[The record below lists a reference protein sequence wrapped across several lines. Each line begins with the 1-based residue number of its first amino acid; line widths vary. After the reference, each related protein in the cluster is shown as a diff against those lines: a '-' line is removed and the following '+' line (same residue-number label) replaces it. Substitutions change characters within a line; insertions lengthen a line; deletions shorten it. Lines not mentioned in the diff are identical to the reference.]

1 MADQCHDLIRQL
13 FFYRAQEL
21 VLPMLPASIGTA
33 ASPVPGMS
41 GAGEPRPA
49 GRATVLDAVFFE
61 LVETADGHQHRGLY
75 HPVRQSERRLLQAAR
90 EGATRTRCR
99 GR

>member
-49 GRATVLDAVFFE
+49 GRATVLDAVFFDITCRLSSSWTGSHALKNTVVAAHPE
-61 LVETADGHQHRGLY
+61 LGQGFL
-75 HPVRQSERRLLQAAR
+75 
-90 EGATRTRCR
+90 
-99 GR
+99 